1 MEVLNFD
8 LKFLCR
14 VHVTVVHWQASQT
27 GSEKKRL
34 SAAFWKTTSIQL
46 QQPETAASAYEENSL
61 SPHFFP
67 SVWRQEDRLTATL
80 YHRRG
85 KVGLVEPTHARK
97 HGLSEGSQGDQWA
110 RFKTAAAAFYTRA
123 GTRGERKKNP
133 SNNFH
138 PRSRESSL
146 TADAAAMMGCQPHC
160 SWTSLHVTTSC
171 SWGCRIFISSAC
183 LKFFLFFVCFRPA

>member
-1 MEVLNFD
+1 MPCTCNCSSLAGFTDRLREEAIERRVLKNY
-8 LKFLCR
+8 KHS
-14 VHVTVVHWQASQT
+14 VA
-27 GSEKKRL
+27 
-34 SAAFWKTTSIQL
+34 TTWNS
-46 QQPETAASAYEENSL
+46 SKCVDVENSL